1 MLHTRFCAVK
11 TNDARFCKERQ
22 KETPYRVKRYGV
34 LWTRRESNPRPFG
47 CEPNALPTEL
57 RAHEK
62 APNFEWGQMSYN
74 TRSGMQRL
82 HSQLSYRPIFRGVT
96 RLGDQPTYS
105 PFECPQLCG
114 AQKRYAC
121 TPMRTLKKPPKDK
134 TFLWENGKKYRCNA
148 VFQTS
153 ITFEKK
159 LPFLLQCKKVTL
171 QERCASDVI

>member
-22 KETPYRVKRYGV
+22 KETPYRLTRYGV

-82 HSQLSYRPIFRGVT
+82 HSQLSYRPIF
-96 RLGDQPTYS
+96 
-105 PFECPQLCG
+105 
-114 AQKRYAC
+114 
-121 TPMRTLKKPPKDK
+121 
-134 TFLWENGKKYRCNA
+134 
-148 VFQTS
+148 VFQNENS
-153 ITFEKK
+153 
-159 LPFLLQCKKVTL
+159 VTL
-171 QERCASDVI
+171 LEGFVKDFSPGRPAGNGRLNRTRRFLKNDRSFSKNNSGSQRKSVLQ

>member
-1 MLHTRFCAVK
+1 MCLKMLHTRFCAVK

-22 KETPYRVKRYGV
+22 KETPYRLIRYGV

-57 RAHEK
+57 RAHKK

-82 HSQLSYRPIFRGVT
+82 HSQLSYEPIFKPPKTAWGRVVYNSRLFKDRMGSQLSYRPIFRGVT
-96 RLGDQPTYS
+96 WLGDQPIYS

-121 TPMRTLKKPPKDK
+121 TP
-134 TFLWENGKKYRCNA
+134 N
-148 VFQTS
+148 
-153 ITFEKK
+153 
-159 LPFLLQCKKVTL
+159 
-171 QERCASDVI
+171 

>member
-1 MLHTRFCAVK
+1 MCLKMLHTRFCAVK

-22 KETPYRVKRYGV
+22 KETPYRLIRYGV

-57 RAHEK
+57 RAHKK

-74 TRSGMQRL
+74 TRSGIQRL

-121 TPMRTLKKPPKDK
+121 TPSNIAFVHTLHTIRK
-134 TFLWENGKKYRCNA
+134 GK
-148 VFQTS
+148 
-153 ITFEKK
+153 
-159 LPFLLQCKKVTL
+159 
-171 QERCASDVI
+171 